1 MLLVA
6 EERAGWGVGG
16 GLFIGPS
23 PPVLPSICI
32 LILYKSAACSM
43 DLSEMDAQVY
53 NTLGRRYGNEG
64 SIIPRSHNP
73 PPQPLLPPAIW
84 AKGGGGH
91 GEYVSSPLVASHKC
105 RYGLICGAEGS
116 EAAAV
121 PGGRLMSL
129 APSRRRCA
137 QHLIMRLPR
146 ITRC

>member
-1 MLLVA
+1 MLLVT
-6 EERAGWGVGG
+6 EERAGGGRVG

-43 DLSEMDAQVY
+43 GLSEMDAQVY

-64 SIIPRSHNP
+64 NIIPRSHNP
-73 PPQPLLPPAIW
+73 PHPPTHPAIW

-91 GEYVSSPLVASHKC
+91 GKYVSSLLVASHKC
-105 RYGLICGAEGS
+105 YGPICGAEGS

-121 PGGRLMSL
+121 PGDRLMGL
-129 APSRRRCA
+129 AQAPSRRRCTRL
-137 QHLIMRLPR
+137 LIIQLPR
-146 ITRC
+146 IMRP